1 VCRIWAFLVV
11 SALGVSSAQASA
23 SARLTADLRPG
34 EALRAGDTTT
44 LRFAAGEET
53 EEMEILL
60 SLDGGRTFQLR
71 VTREMSHGTREL
83 RWRVPNLPAARA
95 RLALRV
101 RDRDDN
107 EVVRAVSEEFAI
119 LPADTEPLE
128 DLRRFAGEWR
138 AGEALG
144 EIPASAPIEAPG
156 LGGASETLR
165 ALDHETDLNRTT
177 HAAHPGVPPETVPG
191 RAEPAPPERISTPA
205 TPRLP
210 ANLPLRL

>member
-1 VCRIWAFLVV
+1 MSRILAFLVV
-11 SALGVSSAQASA
+11 SALGVSSAQAAPSA
-23 SARLTADLRPG
+23 HLTADLRPG

-71 VTREMSHGTREL
+71 VTREMSDGTREL

-101 RDRDDN
+101 RDRDGN

-128 DLRRFAGEWR
+128 DLRRFGGEWR
-138 AGEALG
+138 AGDALG
-144 EIPASAPIEAPG
+144 EMPASAPIEAPG
-156 LGGASETLR
+156 IGGATETLR
-165 ALDHETDLNRTT
+165 ALDHETELNRTT
-177 HAAHPGVPPETVPG
+177 HAAHLGAPPETVAAK
-191 RAEPAPPERISTPA
+191 AEPAPPQRISTPS

-210 ANLPLRL
+210 ANLPLRE